1 MKKLSQQDRTRLRQ
15 CEVVIWRLL
24 HKKAG
29 LDYGDYS
36 AAWQSWFDDR
46 ATDLG
51 KSLDQVLHDE
61 NGNLRLTKHDYSKFW
76 AYAYELR
83 DLKRKGEDH
92 PKRENVQKLLITQSK

>member
-1 MKKLSQQDRTRLRQ
+1 MKKLTQQDRTRLRQ

-29 LDYGDYS
+29 LDYEDYS
-36 AAWQSWFDDR
+36 AAWQGWFDDR

-61 NGNLRLTKHDYSKFW
+61 NGNLRLTKQDYRKFW
-76 AYAYELR
+76 KYAYELR
-83 DLKRKGEDH
+83 DLKRKGEGQPEIED
-92 PKRENVQKLLITQSK
+92 VQKLLIT

>member
-1 MKKLSQQDRTRLRQ
+1 MKKLTQQDRTRLRQ

-36 AAWQSWFDDR
+36 AAWQGWFDDR

-51 KSLDQVLHDE
+51 KSLDQILHDE
-61 NGNLRLTKHDYSKFW
+61 NGYLRLTKQDYRKFW

-83 DLKRKGEDH
+83 DLKRKGEDQ
-92 PKRENVQKLLITQSK
+92 PERENVQKLLIT

>member
-1 MKKLSQQDRTRLRQ
+1 MEKLTRQDRTRLHQ

-46 ATDLG
+46 VTDLG

-61 NGNLRLTKHDYSKFW
+61 NGNLRLTKQDYRKFW
-76 AYAYELR
+76 TFAYELR
-83 DLKRKGEDH
+83 DLKRKGDDRPE
-92 PKRENVQKLLITQSK
+92 RENDQKLLIT

>member
-15 CEVVIWRLL
+15 CEVVIWRLM

-51 KSLDQVLHDE
+51 KSLDQILHDE
-61 NGNLRLTKHDYSKFW
+61 NGHLRLTKQDY
-76 AYAYELR
+76 
-83 DLKRKGEDH
+83 RKSVSYTH
-92 PKRENVQKLLITQSK
+92 LTLPTT

>member
-1 MKKLSQQDRTRLRQ
+1 MEKLTQKDRRRLRQ
-15 CEVVIWRLL
+15 CEVVIWQLL

-36 AAWQSWFDDR
+36 REWQSWFDDR

-51 KSLDQVLHDE
+51 KSLDQVLQDDE
-61 NGNLRLTKHDYSKFW
+61 GNLRLKKEDYRKFW

-83 DLKRKGEDH
+83 DLRRKGEDH
-92 PKRENVQKLLITQSK
+92 LEKETVKKLLLK

>member
-1 MKKLSQQDRTRLRQ
+1 MEKLTQQDRRRLRQ

-36 AAWQSWFDDR
+36 REWQSWFDDL

-51 KSLDQVLHDE
+51 KSLDQVLHDDE
-61 NGNLRLTKHDYSKFW
+61 GNLRLKKEDYRKFW
-76 AYAYELR
+76 AYACELR
-83 DLKRKGEDH
+83 DLRRKVEDH
-92 PKRENVQKLLITQSK
+92 LEIEAVKKLLLK

>member
-1 MKKLSQQDRTRLRQ
+1 MKKLTQQDRTRLRQ

-29 LDYGDYS
+29 LGYEDYS

-61 NGNLRLTKHDYSKFW
+61 NGNLRLTKQDYRKFW
-76 AYAYELR
+76 KYAYELR
-83 DLKRKGEDH
+83 DLKRKGEGQ
-92 PKRENVQKLLITQSK
+92 PEIENVQKLLIT